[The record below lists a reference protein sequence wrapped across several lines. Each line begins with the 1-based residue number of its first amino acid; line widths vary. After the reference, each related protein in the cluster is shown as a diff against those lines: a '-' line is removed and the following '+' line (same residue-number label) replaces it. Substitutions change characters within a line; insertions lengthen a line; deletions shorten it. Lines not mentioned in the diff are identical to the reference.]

1 MWRVPMHINLYFVG
15 PGGHRQTGEIHARRP
30 PFMTIRPTPLVR
42 HALWICLAL
51 AACGSDPTGGG
62 GPTGV
67 SVTSGDNQ
75 LGTVGSAL
83 AVHVVFKVSNA
94 NGGVSGVSISAA
106 VPQGQGGSAT
116 PQNGTSDANGLFTVT
131 WTLGPR
137 PGDQSLTATASGGFS
152 ATAHA
157 TANVGPPVA
166 IIAVSPAFQYAVV
179 GHAVSTLPVVK
190 VTDASGNGIPGVAVT
205 FQLLPPPG
213 GVATGTDQITD
224 ASGQATIGSW
234 SIGQD
239 AVSYFVRGTITNGSA
254 APFEAHGIPA
264 TVSATAGDGQTAN
277 SGTAVPVVPAVK
289 AARDDG
295 SALPN
300 VAVTFSVLDGGGR
313 VDGGST
319 VTGADGTAEPTRWVL
334 GATPG
339 LNHLTAQ
346 VAGRDPVSFSA
357 TGVAATPAAMIAES
371 PTSQTGFFGNY
382 LASRPTVQVNDA
394 QGKPVAG
401 ALVTFA
407 ITQGD
412 GTINGGT
419 QATDFEGRAGLLA
432 WRLGPSAASQAVQA
446 SAGGTTPVS
455 FSATATTPPAGT
467 FHITVRY
474 DLACTGCVSPSTT
487 QKAAFDSAAARWT
500 RLLLAGG
507 PPYLV
512 FEDGGP
518 FCPNITGETVDGVVI
533 YGRLLPI
540 DGAGSI
546 LGQSSPCIL
555 RDDPGYL
562 PAEGAMEFDTADLA
576 VLESRGQLDEVI
588 LHEMAH
594 VLGFGTL
601 WNFDPF
607 PGVKPPNAFLI
618 GDGLADPYFNGAV
631 AQSAFYGTL
640 AAGRT
645 FPGNVV
651 PVEAGGGSGTAYS
664 HWRESTFG
672 NELMT
677 GFLNSGSN
685 PLSAVTVDHFRDLGY
700 VVNDALADA
709 YTLPTALRAAFGA
722 PSLQLVEGKVPGD
735 MIVINRQG
743 HAVARIP
750 RR

>member
-1 MWRVPMHINLYFVG
+1 
-15 PGGHRQTGEIHARRP
+15 
-30 PFMTIRPTPLVR
+30 MTIRPTPLVR

-382 LASRPTVQVNDA
+382 LASRPAVQVNDA

-401 ALVTFA
+401 AAVTFS

-412 GTINGGT
+412 GTVSGAAQT
-419 QATDFEGRAGLLA
+419 TDFEGRAGLLA

-446 SAGGTTPVS
+446 SVGGTTPVS

-474 DLACTGCVSPSTT
+474 DSTCTGCRAPNTLERST
-487 QKAAFDSAAARWT
+487 FDGAAARWMQ
-500 RLLLAGG
+500 LLITGG

-518 FCPNITGETVDGVVI
+518 FCPNISGETVDGLVI
-533 YGRLLPI
+533 YARLTRI
-540 DGAGSI
+540 DSVGNV

-555 RDDPGYL
+555 RDEGLL
-562 PAEGAMEFDTADLA
+562 PAEGAMEFDTADLPA
-576 VLESRGQLDEVI
+576 LEGSGQFNLVI
-588 LHEMAH
+588 LHEMGH
-594 VLGFGTL
+594 VLGFGTI
-601 WNFDPF
+601 WDFAPMNNFLVGLGGSDPW
-607 PGVKPPNAFLI
+607 
-618 GDGLADPYFNGAV
+618 FNGAT
-631 AQSAFYGTL
+631 AQEAFYGAL
-640 AAGRT
+640 AVGRT

-664 HWRESTFG
+664 HWRESTFR

-677 GFLNSGSN
+677 GFLNSNPN

-709 YTLPTALRAAFGA
+709 YTLPIALRAAFGA

>member
-1 MWRVPMHINLYFVG
+1 MGEGEGGPDQEDIRGHERNGSGADHAHDLEPAPRSMKVGAAERRRRVAQLVQEHEHSGGGQDRQGAGRRGALPALSEAAGAQGRDAGPGQENSREQRHAGRAQGRGVVAQGRAGAYHAAQLERIQREKHQPRQDADGQYQIEHAEPGEQVAMVEPDSGGEHHHLGHEENAGPRGQEPEDAEPPLNGIERHRSGEDGDQHVGELIDGDQEPGQIQEGQELPPMRIAQCHSEAPCGGRTMWRVPMHINLYFVG
-15 PGGHRQTGEIHARRP
+15 PGGHPQPGKIHARRP
-30 PFMTIRPTPLVR
+30 PFMPIRTTPLVR

-166 IIAVSPAFQYAVV
+166 LIAVSPAFQYAVV

-334 GATPG
+334 RAAPG
-339 LNHLTAQ
+339 LHHLTAQ

-382 LASRPTVQVNDA
+382 LASRPAVQVNDA

-401 ALVTFA
+401 AAVTFS

-412 GTINGGT
+412 GTVSGAAQT
-419 QATDFEGRAGLLA
+419 TAFEGRAGLLA

-446 SAGGTTPVS
+446 SVGGTTPVS

-474 DLACTGCVSPSTT
+474 DSTCTGC
-487 QKAAFDSAAARWT
+487 REGH
-500 RLLLAGG
+500 GG
-507 PPYLV
+507 RAPY
-512 FEDGGP
+512 GG
-518 FCPNITGETVDGVVI
+518 
-533 YGRLLPI
+533 
-540 DGAGSI
+540 
-546 LGQSSPCIL
+546 
-555 RDDPGYL
+555 
-562 PAEGAMEFDTADLA
+562 
-576 VLESRGQLDEVI
+576 
-588 LHEMAH
+588 LH
-594 VLGFGTL
+594 
-601 WNFDPF
+601 
-607 PGVKPPNAFLI
+607 
-618 GDGLADPYFNGAV
+618 
-631 AQSAFYGTL
+631 
-640 AAGRT
+640 
-645 FPGNVV
+645 
-651 PVEAGGGSGTAYS
+651 
-664 HWRESTFG
+664 
-672 NELMT
+672 
-677 GFLNSGSN
+677 
-685 PLSAVTVDHFRDLGY
+685 
-700 VVNDALADA
+700 
-709 YTLPTALRAAFGA
+709 
-722 PSLQLVEGKVPGD
+722 
-735 MIVINRQG
+735 
-743 HAVARIP
+743 
-750 RR
+750 